1 MAFQLIPSASRWLMA
16 AGLVL
21 GAAAAQAAG
30 GYTVT
35 RSQEAQVMPGMSMA
49 QVRHT
54 LGHPE
59 QTVKYGNEPGPTFTY
74 RVMDNEQTLFDVDF
88 AADGRVASM
97 SERMDPEGGGGRGG
111 GRGGGHR

>member
-1 MAFQLIPSASRWLMA
+1 MALKLIPSASRLLTV

-35 RSQEAQVMPGMSMA
+35 QSQEALVTPGMSMD
-49 QVRHT
+49 QVQQA

-59 QTVKYGNEPGPTFTY
+59 QTIKYRNEPGPTFTY
-74 RVMDNEQTLFDVDF
+74 RVMSSDPTLFDVDF
-88 AADGRVASM
+88 GADGRVASV
-97 SERMDPEGGGGRGG
+97 SERMELTGGDGQWS
-111 GRGGGHR
+111 GGHH